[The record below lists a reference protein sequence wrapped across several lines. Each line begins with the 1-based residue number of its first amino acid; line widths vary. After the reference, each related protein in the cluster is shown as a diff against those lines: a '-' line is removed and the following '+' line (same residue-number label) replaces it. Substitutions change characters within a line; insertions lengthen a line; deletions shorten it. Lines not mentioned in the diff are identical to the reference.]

1 MANILALDFGT
12 KRIGLAIAD
21 TDLKIPS
28 PLPFMANN
36 ATFFDLLGELI
47 QKRDISYLVLGYP
60 INLKAKKTQ
69 KTQEVEAFKAQL
81 EESFKLEV
89 VLVDER
95 LTSIQAQGILHQ
107 KGLNS
112 KQSRSKID
120 SLAASLIL
128 EAHLG

>member
-28 PLPFMANN
+28 PLPFMAND

-47 QKRDISYLVLGYP
+47 QKRNISYLVLGYP
-60 INLKAKKTQ
+60 ISLKGKKTQ
-69 KTQEVEAFKAQL
+69 KTQEVDAFKVQL
-81 EESFKLEV
+81 EETFKLEV

-95 LTSIQAQGILHQ
+95 LSSIQAQGILHT
-107 KGLNS
+107 KGLF
-112 KQSRSKID
+112 
-120 SLAASLIL
+120 AW
-128 EAHLG
+128 

>member
-36 ATFFDLLGELI
+36 ADFFNLLNELI
-47 QKRDISYLVLGYP
+47 QKRKVSYLVLGYP
-60 INLKAKKTQ
+60 INLKGQKTQ
-69 KTQEVEAFKAQL
+69 KTIEVEAFKARL
-81 EESFKLEV
+81 EDKLNLEV
-89 VLVDER
+89 ILVDER
-95 LTSIQAQGILHQ
+95 LTSIQAQGILHE
-107 KGLNS
+107 KGFNS

>member
-28 PLPFMANN
+28 PLPFMAND

-60 INLKAKKTQ
+60 ISLKGKKTKKTQ
-69 KTQEVEAFKAQL
+69 DVEAFKKHL
-81 EESFKLEV
+81 EETLNLDV

-95 LTSIQAQGILHQ
+95 LTSIQAQSILHT
-107 KGLNS
+107 KGFNS

-128 EAHLG
+128 ESHLG

>member
-28 PLPFMANN
+28 PLPFMAND

-47 QKRDISYLVLGYP
+47 QKRHISYLVLGYP
-60 INLKAKKTQ
+60 ISLKAKKTQ
-69 KTQEVEAFKAQL
+69 KTQEVEVFKAQL

-89 VLVDER
+89 ILVDER

-107 KGLNS
+107 KGFNS